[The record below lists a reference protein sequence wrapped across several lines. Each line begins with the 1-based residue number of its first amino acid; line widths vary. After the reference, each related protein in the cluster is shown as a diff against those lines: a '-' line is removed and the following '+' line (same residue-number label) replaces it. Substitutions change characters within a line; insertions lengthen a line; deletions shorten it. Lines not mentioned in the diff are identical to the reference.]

1 MTPSLT
7 PPAYVAKGCD
17 VTAIEQ
23 ARAQA
28 AERFPEHL
36 VDSKGR
42 EHRSIP
48 REAILRGDWDNGSLV
63 RSFVTALEDVPGVM
77 EDRP

>member
-7 PPAYVAKGCD
+7 PTAYVSKGRN

-36 VDSKGR
+36 VDTMGR
-42 EHRSIP
+42 EHPSIP
-48 REAILRGDWDNGSLV
+48 RRAILAGSWDNGSLV
-63 RSFVTALEDVPGVM
+63 RSFVAALDDVPGVTV
-77 EDRP
+77 ERP